1 MPTRTHIDP
10 FAPGHPPSQAEL
22 EGYIRG
28 ELDADQAH
36 AVERWLESD
45 PLTREALE
53 GLGMPG
59 ALDAMRS
66 MKAPEAG
73 RSGTWWRT
81 GTVIVSLAI
90 VAALLYSVPA
100 WLATRTDPIEA
111 LRRG

>member
-66 MKAPEAG
+66 MIPE
-73 RSGTWWRT
+73 RRT
-81 GTVIVSLAI
+81 SQRKKVRKL
-90 VAALLYSVPA
+90 PP
-100 WLATRTDPIEA
+100 PI
-111 LRRG
+111 